1 LGLLRRRAG
10 IVIVAVSLLSASVAL
25 GANGAG
31 AVVKVVGS
39 GTVQCTASGTIYFGT
54 KLITTARP
62 TRMYLHGLLTCSV
75 GETGNSSV
83 VIATGVFNGKTSKPS
98 VRCGDPAFTDGTGDI
113 TWSAPNATVVKSH
126 VTWSQMTITDGTSVS
141 VDLATPNTALTNQI
155 VLGVLKPRSY
165 TGADLNVHIVTDPVP
180 GGLCAGGGTLKRLVT
195 GLGGTSTLA
204 VTPPNPNGL
213 PVNHVVVLMQENR
226 SADHYLAPLN
236 GEGQPDFEAEP
247 STGNPD
253 PTNPSGPAIVPFHKT
268 GMCEVAD
275 LNHSWNGTHRE
286 VDGGAMDGFT
296 TQNANALDPT
306 GSRAMGYY
314 DQSDLPFYYG
324 MYNTFATG
332 DRYFSSVLSQT
343 YPNREYLFAGTSF
356 GHVDNTRGPF
366 NQHSLFENLDAHSI
380 SWKIYV
386 TQPQFG
392 SYAGTFF
399 QYVHDRASTHVFPIS
414 QYFTDLA
421 NNQLPAVTYIEP
433 DQFDIPPHTK
443 NDEHPP
449 VDVQLGQKFASDV
462 INALMT
468 SPEWTTSA
476 FFFTYDEHGGFYD
489 HVTPPAAPIPDDI
502 APLIGPGDYQAAF
515 DQYGVRVPVAVISPF
530 AKAHFVS
537 HVVHDHTS
545 ILRFVEDRFGLP
557 TLTNRD
563 AQADPML
570 EMFDFANPAFMTPP
584 TLPTAT
590 VDQAQLAACP

>member
-1 LGLLRRRAG
+1 MGSLRRRAG
-10 IVIVAVSLLSASVAL
+10 FVIVAVSLLTASLAL
-25 GANGAG
+25 TASSAG
-31 AVVKVVGS
+31 ALVTVVGS
-39 GTVQCTASGTIYFGT
+39 GTVQCTATGKFYFGT
-54 KLITTARP
+54 RLITTPRP
-62 TRMYLHGLLTCSV
+62 TRMFLHGLLTCSV

-83 VIATGVFNGKTSKPS
+83 VIATGVFNGQTSKPS
-98 VRCGDPAFTDGTGDI
+98 VSCGAPAFTDGTGDI

-126 VTWSQMTITDGTSVS
+126 VTWSNMTITDGTSVA
-141 VDLATPNTALTNQI
+141 VDLDAPSTALTNQT
-155 VLGVLKPRSY
+155 VLGVVKPRSY
-165 TGADLNVHIVTDPVP
+165 TGADLKVHVVTDPVV
-180 GGLCAGGGTLKRLVT
+180 GGLCAGGGTLTRFFT
-195 GLGGTSTLA
+195 GTGGTSTLA
-204 VTPPNPNGL
+204 ITPPNPNGL

-226 SADHYLAPLN
+226 SADDYLAPLN
-236 GEGQPDFEAEP
+236 SQGQPDFEAQP
-247 STGNPD
+247 NTGNPD
-253 PTNPSGPAIVPFHKT
+253 PTNISGPPILPFHKT
-268 GMCEVAD
+268 SVCEVSD

-286 VDGGAMDGFT
+286 VNGGAMDGFT
-296 TQNANALDPT
+296 TQNANSLDPT

-356 GHVDNTRGPF
+356 GHVVNTPGPF
-366 NQHSLFENLDAHSI
+366 NQPSVFENLDAHSI

-386 TQPQFG
+386 AQPQDG
-392 SYAGTFF
+392 SYAGLFF
-399 QYVHDRASTHVFPIS
+399 QYVHNRAATHVFPIS

-421 NNQLPAVTYIEP
+421 NNQLPAVTYIDP
-433 DQFDIPPHTK
+433 TQFDVPHHTE

-449 VDVQLGQKFASDV
+449 ADVQVGQKFSAD
-462 INALMT
+462 IMNGLMS

-476 FFFTYDEHGGFYD
+476 LFFTYDEHGGFYD
-489 HVTPPAAPIPDDI
+489 HVTPPAAPIPDNI
-502 APLIGPGDYQAAF
+502 APIIGPSDYQAAF

-545 ILRFVEDRFGLP
+545 ILRFIEDRFGLP
-557 TLTNRD
+557 ALTNRD

-570 EMFDFANPAFMTPP
+570 DMFDFANPAFMAPP

-590 VDQAQLAACP
+590 VDQAKLAACP